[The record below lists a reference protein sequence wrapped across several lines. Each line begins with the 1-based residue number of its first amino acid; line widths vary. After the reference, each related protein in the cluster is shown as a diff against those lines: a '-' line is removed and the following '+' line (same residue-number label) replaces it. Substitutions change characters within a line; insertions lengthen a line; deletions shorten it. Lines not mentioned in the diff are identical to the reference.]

1 MGAFAMPRALAIWTA
16 LGLVCVTTTVRI
28 VSAADDASS
37 SRLTAPQLD
46 ALITQELKSPLSAV
60 VGDEQFLRRV
70 TLDLIGRQ
78 PTPDEITD
86 FMTSAATDKR
96 EQAIERLLA
105 DPGFGRNWADYWS
118 DTIAYRIPPPELTF
132 LNYDPLKVWMAGK
145 LNENVGWDV
154 IIQDILSATGKVKDN
169 PPVTFVAYHE
179 AHPQRLAAETARL
192 FLSLQLVCAQCH
204 DHPFD
209 DWKREQFH
217 ELAAYFTRA
226 SVKFPWNEG
235 IETEVKDKGKGEYE
249 MPNVQD
255 PTKKGTEMAP
265 AFLTGEKL
273 SKGKSDVE
281 RRKELALLIA
291 SDQNPWFAKSYTNRV
306 WARLMGR
313 GFYEPVDDFG
323 PAITP
328 AMPAVHEALS
338 ADFKASGHD
347 VKAFFRLIM
356 NSQAYQQQ
364 LAASA
369 STADRPFSSGT
380 TGKLRGDE
388 IFASLVTA
396 IELPNVTPP
405 KIAPTKEVRFPPPPK
420 STRDLVAEAF
430 AFDPSARVDDVSRTL
445 QQAMLLMNND
455 QLQKQVDA
463 RPESG
468 TVLAKLLQS
477 EPDNRA
483 AIEQL
488 FQLFLA
494 RKPRETEL
502 KLTLEHVS
510 AVNNRGEAFEDVLW
524 SLMNSAEFTTKR

>member
-1 MGAFAMPRALAIWTA
+1 MGANVLPRALAA
-16 LGLVCVTTTVRI
+16 GVCVWL
-28 VSAADDASS
+28 S
-37 SRLTAPQLD
+37 LTAISVRAGEPGERMTSPQFD
-46 ALITQELKSPLSAV
+46 ALIVGALKAPLSPSV
-60 VGDEQFLRRV
+60 DDEQFLRRV
-70 TLDLIGRQ
+70 TLDLLGRQ
-78 PTPDEITD
+78 PTPDEMAA
-86 FMTSAATDKR
+86 FLSTSAEAKR
-96 EQAIERLLA
+96 SQVIDRLLA
-105 DPGFGRNWADYWS
+105 DPQFGRNWADYWS

-132 LNYDPLKVWMAGK
+132 LNYDPFKAWLAEE
-145 LNENVGWDV
+145 LNANTGWDEV
-154 IIQDILSATGKVKDN
+154 IRDILSATGKVKDN

-192 FLSLQLVCAQCH
+192 FLSLQLICAQCH

-217 ELAAYFTRA
+217 ELAAYFARA

-255 PTKKGTEMAP
+255 PTKKGTEMVP
-265 AFLTGEKL
+265 AFLTGEK
-273 SKGKSDVE
+273 STKGKNDVE
-281 RRKELALLIA
+281 RRNELAQLIA
-291 SDQNPWFAKSYTNRV
+291 SDQNPWFAKSYVNRV

-323 PAITP
+323 PAISP
-328 AMPAVHEALS
+328 VLPEVHEVLS
-338 ADFKASGHD
+338 TEFRASGHD
-347 VKAFFRLIM
+347 VKALFRLIM
-356 NSQAYQQQ
+356 NSETYQQQ
-364 LAASA
+364 LAATSSSA
-369 STADRPFSSGT
+369 EHPFAAGT

-396 IELPNVTPP
+396 IDLPNVTPP
-405 KIAPTKEVRFPPPPK
+405 KTAPTKEIRFPPPPK
-420 STRDLVAEAF
+420 STRDLVTEAF
-430 AFDPSARVDDVSRTL
+430 AFDPSARVEDVSRTL

-483 AIEQL
+483 LVEQL
-488 FQLFLA
+488 FQVILA

-502 KLTLEHVS
+502 KVTLEHVS
-510 AVNNRGEAFEDVLW
+510 AVSNRAEAFEDVLW
-524 SLMNSAEFTTKR
+524 SLINSAEFTTKR

>member
-1 MGAFAMPRALAIWTA
+1 M
-16 LGLVCVTTTVRI
+16 
-28 VSAADDASS
+28 SS
-37 SRLTAPQLD
+37 SVCQRTLVACQIAFLLSGIVAEAEDVAAPTRMTAPQLD
-46 ALITQELKSPLSAV
+46 ALMEQELKAPLSPPI
-60 VGDEQFLRRV
+60 GDEQFLRRV

-78 PTPDEITD
+78 PTPDELAD
-86 FMTSAATDKR
+86 FAGNTAADKR
-96 EQAIERLLA
+96 SQVIERLLA
-105 DPGFGRNWADYWS
+105 DPEFGRNWAAYWS
-118 DTIAYRIPPPELTF
+118 DTIGYRIPPPELTF
-132 LNYDPLKVWMAGK
+132 LNYDPFKAWLATK
-145 LNENVGWDV
+145 LNENASWDAV
-154 IIQDILSATGKVKDN
+154 IRDILSATGKVKDN

-179 AHPQRLAAETARL
+179 AHAQRLASETARI
-192 FLSLQLVCAQCH
+192 FLSLQLGCAQCH

-249 MPNVQD
+249 MPNIQE

-273 SKGKSDVE
+273 PKGKSDVE
-281 RRKELALLIA
+281 RRKELAQLIA
-291 SDQNPWFAKSYTNRV
+291 SDQNPWFARSYVNRV
-306 WARLMGR
+306 WARMMGR

-323 PAITP
+323 PAITAVLP
-328 AMPAVHEALS
+328 VVHEALS
-338 ADFKASGHD
+338 AEFKGSGHD
-347 VKAFFRLIM
+347 VKALFRLIT

-364 LAASA
+364 LSVSA
-369 STADRPFSSGT
+369 SEADRPFAAGA

-396 IELPNVTPP
+396 IDLPNVTPP
-405 KIAPTKEVRFPPPPK
+405 KMAPTKDIRFPPPPK

-430 AFDPSARVDDVSRTL
+430 AFDPSARVEDVSRTL

-468 TVLAKLLQS
+468 TVLAKLLQTES
-477 EPDNRA
+477 DNRIA
-483 AIEQL
+483 VERL
-488 FQLFLA
+488 FQLILA
-494 RKPRETEL
+494 RKPRESEL

-510 AVNNRGEAFEDVLW
+510 AVSNRGEAFEDVLW
-524 SLMNSAEFTTKR
+524 SLINSAEFTTKR